1 MIIFISGPITGVMN
15 YREKFK
21 VAVRYLEER
30 GHIALNPALIPSG
43 LKDHKAYMNICLA
56 MLNEAEAI
64 YMLKGWENST
74 GAVEVHNL
82 AVSKG
87 LRVFRQ
93 EDEEWTYITD
103 GEPRDNAEVKIMT
116 NSGIVFK
123 AEYIYDES
131 NGTTYF
137 RDATG
142 YIVKDVIK
150 WRYV

>member
-1 MIIFISGPITGVMN
+1 MN
-15 YREKFK
+15 YRGKFEA
-21 VAVRYLEER
+21 AVRYLEER

-64 YMLKGWENST
+64 YMLEGWENSP
-74 GAVEVHNL
+74 GAVEEHKA

-93 EDEEWTYITD
+93 GDEEWTYITD
-103 GEPRDNAEVKIMT
+103 GEPRDNAEVEVFLSELWI
-116 NSGIVFK
+116 FK
-123 AEYIYDES
+123 ATYFYDET

-142 YIVKDVIK
+142 NMIKDVIK
-150 WRYV
+150 WRYA